1 MKMQGSRTAALVE
14 QIVEKCT
21 FGGLVF
27 MIKSVQNISFMPHFE
42 NGKGGKQ
49 DWKQVACI
57 ITL

>member
-1 MKMQGSRTAALVE
+1 MKMQDSRTAALVE

-27 MIKSVQNISFMPHFE
+27 MIKSVQNISFMPPFE

-49 DWKQVACI
+49 E
-57 ITL
+57 